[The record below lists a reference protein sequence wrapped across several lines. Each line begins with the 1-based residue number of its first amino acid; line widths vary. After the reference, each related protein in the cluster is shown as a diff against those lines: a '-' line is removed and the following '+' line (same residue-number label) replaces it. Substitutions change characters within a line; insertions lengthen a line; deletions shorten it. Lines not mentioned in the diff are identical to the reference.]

1 MLRFQAAS
9 LKRGKQPT
17 DPQCPSTLPV
27 EQAKG
32 ILTAIRAGFGL
43 EGGLSRNRTAIL
55 DASASALLVALGS
68 ALAATAL
75 YFAIEREAY
84 LADWR
89 RVALFAVAPALAA
102 ATAFV
107 AAPSARRRR
116 FALFA
121 LVAAATVYAGEIGLS
136 VANARKWSAVL
147 AESDPRSKAE
157 ALEELRVAGRDAWP
171 IAAPT
176 TLVALASSDDSGA
189 KPLLALGGISHV
201 ESLYCG
207 EGRAFVRYRSDRYGF
222 FNPDG
227 AYDEKPRLMLLGDSY
242 IQGYC
247 VAPDAGVAP
256 QLRAMFPGA
265 LNFGMNGNGPLIQLA
280 TLREFGPALEPE
292 FVVWAFFD
300 GNDFANLEH
309 EREQPALMAYL
320 EPSHELGL
328 RDRQREVDAFLRNH
342 IAGERKSAPRESLAE
357 AEGIRASIGRK
368 FLPVLSLHNVLPFL
382 GLPWGRV
389 DFDYALFERVLSV
402 AKHDVARWSGEL
414 IFVYLPI
421 TSNFYGL
428 SRYEASR
435 SPARRQVFEIVRGL
449 GIPIIDLV
457 PVIAALPDPMAVSST
472 PRTHYNALGY
482 GLVAREIA
490 RVVESRAD
498 RQ

>member
-1 MLRFQAAS
+1 MS
-9 LKRGKQPT
+9 H
-17 DPQCPSTLPV
+17 
-27 EQAKG
+27 
-32 ILTAIRAGFGL
+32 
-43 EGGLSRNRTAIL
+43 NRTAIL
-55 DASASALLVALGS
+55 DAGASALLVVLGS

-84 LADWR
+84 LANWR
-89 RVALFAVAPALAA
+89 RVALFAVAPTLAA
-102 ATAFV
+102 AAAFV
-107 AAPSARRRR
+107 AAHSERRRR
-116 FALFA
+116 FAVFA
-121 LVAAATVYAGEIGLS
+121 LVTAATIYAGEIGLS
-136 VANARKWSAVL
+136 IANAHKWSAVL
-147 AESDPRSKAE
+147 AASDPRSKAE
-157 ALEELRVAGRDAWP
+157 ALEELRMAGRDAWP
-171 IAAPT
+171 VAAPT
-176 TLVALASSDDSGA
+176 TLVALASSGASGA
-189 KPLLALGGISHV
+189 KPLLALGGISNA

-256 QLRAMFPGA
+256 QLRETFPGA

-292 FVVWAFFD
+292 YVVWAFFD

-320 EPSHELGL
+320 ESNHDLGL
-328 RDRQREVDAFLRNH
+328 RDRQHEVNAFLRNH
-342 IAGERKSAPRESLAE
+342 IAGEHKSAPRKSLAE
-357 AEGIRASIGRK
+357 AEGTRASIGRK
-368 FLPVLSLHNVLPFL
+368 FLPVLSLHNLLPFL

-402 AKHDVARWSGEL
+402 AKHDVARWSGKL

-428 SRYEASR
+428 SRYGMSP
-435 SPARRQVFEIVRGL
+435 SPARRRVLEIVRHL
-449 GIPIIDLV
+449 DIPIVDLV

-472 PRTHYNALGY
+472 PRTHYNRLGY
-482 GLVAREIA
+482 GLVAREITRA
-490 RVVESRAD
+490 VESQAD